1 MDINR
6 ENYFINIQIFS
17 KIEIFLILKFN
28 FTHNGK
34 FHHLHH
40 SEMKNFLIC
49 YITHYIKKYIIIP
62 INQN

>member
-40 SEMKNFLIC
+40 SEMKNILIC
-49 YITHYIKKYIIIP
+49 NTLYKKIYNNP
-62 INQN
+62 D